1 MCCALS
7 REGPCRPP
15 DMAARLKGVNLGAVV
30 APPALA
36 APPPPPPSLAPVPV
50 LIIRDSAA
58 GAGLEP
64 LPTEDTGVSEGWER
78 RRLVLKGLA
87 LAAAEVDGFSLGLGS
102 VPGVGYS
109 LGLGAVAGVSAIC
122 RLVAG
127 VAAIVLVVAV
137 AVAGVAATGLV
148 APVPGVEPRPPPPTP
163 NVVSAALAFGTGSAF
178 HQ

>member
-1 MCCALS
+1 ML
-7 REGPCRPP
+7 R
-15 DMAARLKGVNLGAVV
+15 
-30 APPALA
+30 ALA
-36 APPPPPPSLAPVPV
+36 RRALQASGHGGAPERSQPRSGGRTTSTCRTPPPPPSLAPVPV

-87 LAAAEVDGFSLGLGS
+87 LAAAEVDGFSLGLGA

-109 LGLGAVAGVSAIC
+109 LGLGAVAGVAAIC

-127 VAAIVLVVAV
+127 VAAIVLVAV

>member
-1 MCCALS
+1 
-7 REGPCRPP
+7 
-15 DMAARLKGVNLGAVV
+15 MAARLKGVNLGAVV

-36 APPPPPPSLAPVPV
+36 ASHPLPPSLATVPV
-50 LIIRDSAA
+50 LTLDSVA
-58 GAGLEP
+58 GAGLEF
-64 LPTEDTGVSEGWER
+64 LPREDTGVSKGRER
-78 RRLVLKGLA
+78 RRVVLKGLA

-163 NVVSAALAFGTGSAF
+163 NVVSAALDFGTGSAF